1 MKKNASFVQY
11 QYIYLVHCGT
21 SLNTKTNWSERPL
34 NLLLM
39 QAVKGRLSLLIV
51 VSNTNTARNN
61 TIIHNLKSKN
71 KYNFFIA
78 SKVKYIEVNVC
89 YISNELGG
97 TLWTYHSLSLPYC
110 LFLYSMFLIYQIF
123 TRLFQ
128 FTKSSDF
135 QNPATLDFAHTQIFL
150 AFTQIL
156 KVIKKGHAHHQNW
169 FWLLEQKYY

>member
-1 MKKNASFVQY
+1 MIRKRNEKKCIFCTVSIHLLSTLWNFPKY
-11 QYIYLVHCGT
+11 KNKLRG
-21 SLNTKTNWSERPL
+21 PL

-128 FTKSSDF
+128 STKSSDF
-135 QNPATLDFAHTQIFL
+135 QNPATSDFAHTQIFL
-150 AFTQIL
+150 ESTPYHLVSL
-156 KVIKKGHAHHQNW
+156 KS
-169 FWLLEQKYY
+169 